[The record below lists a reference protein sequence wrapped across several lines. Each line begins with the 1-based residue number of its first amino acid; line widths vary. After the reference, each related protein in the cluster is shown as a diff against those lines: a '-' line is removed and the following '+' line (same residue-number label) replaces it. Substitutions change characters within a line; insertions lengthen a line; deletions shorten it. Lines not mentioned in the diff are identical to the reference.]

1 MTILAGKRT
10 IRDMDAFEEPRGEDP
25 ATVLVVDDNEANR
38 NLAKGALEDEGYRVI
53 LATGGAAGIETF
65 EREHPDCV
73 LLDVRMPDVDGFAAC
88 NAIRR
93 LPGGTDTPVLFLTA
107 LRDVDTFDEALKAG
121 ADDFLTKPVRPG
133 ELVVRVDTALK
144 MRRMRTELRGHY
156 ELLKHQRDDLLRLQ
170 LQKERLVSFLVH
182 DLKNPVNSMDLHAQ
196 LLLREPGLSERAKAS
211 ATQIRQ
217 EARKLVHMIMNL
229 LDISKGDEG
238 KLVAKRT
245 EVDMAALIRGL
256 VDDPREAAG
265 ARGVRLA
272 AEVECERWRV
282 DEDLLR
288 RVVMNLLD
296 NALRHAPPDTA
307 VTVSTAVEEGALEV
321 RVADQGPGVPLELR
335 ERIFDPFMQVQ
346 GSATHSTR
354 MGRGLGLAFCKI
366 AVEAH
371 GGTIWVEDATPGAVF
386 CLRIPPPP

>member
-1 MTILAGKRT
+1 
-10 IRDMDAFEEPRGEDP
+10 
-25 ATVLVVDDNEANR
+25 
-38 NLAKGALEDEGYRVI
+38 
-53 LATGGAAGIETF
+53 
-65 EREHPDCV
+65 
-73 LLDVRMPDVDGFAAC
+73 
-88 NAIRR
+88 
-93 LPGGTDTPVLFLTA
+93 
-107 LRDVDTFDEALKAG
+107 VDTFDEALKAG

-182 DLKNPVNSMDLHAQ
+182 DLKNPVNAMDLHAQ
-196 LLLREPGLSERAKAS
+196 LLLREPALSERAKGS

-217 EARKLVHMIMNL
+217 EARKLVHMIVNL

-238 KLVAKRT
+238 KLVPKRADLD
-245 EVDMAALIRGL
+245 VAALIRGL
-256 VDDPREAAG
+256 VEDPRETAE
-265 ARGVRLA
+265 ARRVRLEA
-272 AEVECERWRV
+272 SVDCNRFRI

-296 NALRHAPPDTA
+296 NALRHAPPGT
-307 VTVSTAVEEGALEV
+307 TVSVSAVIKDAVLEI
-321 RVADQGPGVPLELR
+321 RVADQGGGVPADLR
-335 ERIFDPFMQVQ
+335 ERIFDPFMQIQ

-371 GGTIWVEDATPGAVF
+371 GGSIWVEDAAPGAVF
-386 CLRIPPPP
+386 CLRIPEVN